1 MSSVPSQRGR
11 KVAARKRNPLLPYYL
26 AIGAVVVLGA
36 AFLATYL
43 LRNNAARQVTA
54 PNAPVGQTAEGFW
67 YKGNPAAPVTVIE
80 YADYQCPSC
89 AYYDRNM
96 APIIARDY
104 IDTGKIQFVY
114 HEVPLNSHQHAVAAA
129 EAARCAGDQGQ
140 FWQMHDML
148 YLNQEQWSPLST
160 VRNVY
165 SGYAGQ
171 LGLDRAAF
179 DACMSAGTHTAV
191 VTAAAE
197 TAFAAGVTGTP
208 TFSVNGQLVDMRGL
222 PGAIEAALRA
232 AGQ

>member
-11 KVAARKRNPLLPYYL
+11 KVAARKRNPLVPYYI

-36 AFLATYL
+36 AFLAIYL
-43 LRNNAARQVTA
+43 LRTNAARQVTA
-54 PNAPVGQTAEGFW
+54 PNVPVGQTAEGFW

-80 YADYQCPSC
+80 YGDYQCPSC
-89 AYYDRNM
+89 AYYDRNL

-104 IDTGKIQFVY
+104 IEPGKVQFIY
-114 HEVPLNSHQHAVAAA
+114 HEVPLNSHKHAVAAA
-129 EAARCAGDQGQ
+129 EAVRCAGDQGK

-148 YLNQEQWSPLST
+148 YLNQDQWSPLNT

-179 DACMSAGTHTAV
+179 DACMSAGTYTAA

-232 AGQ
+232 TGQ